1 VAAKTALNAKNLEA
15 LGLERLS
22 ELLIEIRAGNPAAK
36 RRLRVELAD
45 AQSLAE
51 LAREVRRRLT
61 IIAVAVFCGLAG
73 REILG
78 R

>member
-1 VAAKTALNAKNLEA
+1 
-15 LGLERLS
+15 
-22 ELLIEIRAGNPAAK
+22 
-36 RRLRVELAD
+36 VELAD

-61 IIAVAVFCGLAG
+61 IIAVAVVCGLAG

>member
-1 VAAKTALNAKNLEA
+1 MAAKTALNAKNLEA
-15 LGLERLS
+15 LGLERLT
-22 ELLIEIRAGNPAAK
+22 ELLIEISVGNAAAK

-61 IIAVAVFCGLAG
+61 IIAVAVVCGLAG